1 MGLGLGLGL
10 GLGFGFGLELG
21 LGLGLALGV
30 GLGWE
35 LGLAGM
41 GVRVMKRMRSSPAA
55 TPSSALS
62 SPEKVTLGVG
72 LWVRGG
78 VRARARH

>member
-1 MGLGLGLGL
+1 
-10 GLGFGFGLELG
+10 
-21 LGLGLALGV
+21 
-30 GLGWE
+30 
-35 LGLAGM
+35 M